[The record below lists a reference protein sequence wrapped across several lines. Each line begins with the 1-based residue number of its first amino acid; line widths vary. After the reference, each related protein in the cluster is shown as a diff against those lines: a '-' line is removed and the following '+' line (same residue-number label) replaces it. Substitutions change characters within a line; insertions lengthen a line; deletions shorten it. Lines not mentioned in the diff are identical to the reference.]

1 MNPKSD
7 FLKIIAVSSFIL
19 MSMFLILVS
28 QKLNIFDLSFVSSL
42 FFLQIIFIIS
52 LFKKKKKSLH
62 LLHVLIFI
70 YLMLSIFIN
79 NKCIMIVILIV
90 VLIIQVFWILHD
102 KCILS
107 QFETHTD
114 CGYGKNLSL
123 LCLLYTVYLSIR
135 LGTK

>member
-1 MNPKSD
+1 MNRESD
-7 FLKIIAVSSFIL
+7 FFKIIAVSTFIL

-52 LFKKKKKSLH
+52 LVKKKKKSLH
-62 LLHVLIFI
+62 ILHVLIFI
-70 YLMLSIFIN
+70 YFMLGIFAN
-79 NKCIMIVILIV
+79 NKCLIIVILV
-90 VLIIQVFWILHD
+90 VLLIIQVFWILYE

-114 CGYGKNLSL
+114 SGYGKNLSL
-123 LCLLYTVYLSIR
+123 MCLLYTVYLSIR
-135 LGTK
+135 LGSK